1 VKRLFASASAG
12 LALVLLS
19 GCCATHDPWRG
30 CKLCL
35 QTGRL
40 PLLVRQADPGPGA
53 PPMTPHCAPQATSG
67 LPDEPEAVD
76 DLDGLLSRGRVC
88 GPDGKAHV
96 QEICPK
102 LEAQGLRLVSGPAP
116 VQAAATCGEA
126 SRACP
131 NQKLVLA
138 QTDAEQLELE
148 FYDDPSSHRPPAS
161 APCLK
166 PEEVSPCY
174 YRLGRVS
181 TLVRL

>member
-1 VKRLFASASAG
+1 VKRLFAFASAS

-30 CKLCL
+30 CKLCVE
-35 QTGRL
+35 TGHL
-40 PLLVRQADPGPGA
+40 PLLVRQAERAPGT
-53 PPMTPHCAPQATSG
+53 PPLAPHCAPQATTG

-96 QEICPK
+96 QEVCPK
-102 LEAQGLRLVSGPAP
+102 LEAQGLRLVSAP
-116 VQAAATCGEA
+116 TPSPGAATCGDA

-138 QTDAEQLELE
+138 RADAEQLELE

-166 PEEVSPCY
+166 PEEVSSCY
-174 YRLGRVS
+174 YRLGRVT